1 MTDDLGPI
9 LHRWKYNPNEIN
21 VRLILGIDGKQ
32 KVQMRLDLGV
42 IQMELDG
49 RPDGHKPF
57 HCDSYLSYFEKK
69 AKAYRGKKPFEL
81 SPMDCFHL
89 QQEAIQFY
97 HRYLALMKLN
107 DYQRVLRDTDRN
119 LQVIDFVARH
129 SDNQDIIWSFEQ
141 YRAYILMMNCRA
153 HVCANLEKSDYE
165 RALANISAGI
175 AAIQAFYDKNVDR
188 FGDERFELEFL
199 KQMAKEIRRRKPL
212 SELERLSK
220 ELDVAIRI
228 EDYEKAA
235 RLRDQINLLRGEKR
249 RKL

>member
-9 LHRWKYNPNEIN
+9 LQRWKYNPNEIN
-21 VRLILGIDGKQ
+21 VRLILGVDGKQ

-49 RPDGHKPF
+49 RPDGRKPF
-57 HCDSYLSYFEKK
+57 RCDSYLSYFEKK
-69 AKAYRGKKPFEL
+69 AKANAGNKPFEL

-97 HRYLALMKLN
+97 HRYLALMKLS

-119 LQVIDFVARH
+119 LRVIDFVARH
-129 SDNQDIIWSFEQ
+129 SDNQDVIWSFEQ

-153 HVCANLEKSDYE
+153 QVCSCLEKSDYE
-165 RALANISAGI
+165 RALKNISDGI
-175 AAIQAFYDKNVDR
+175 RAIQAFYQKNTDR
-188 FGDERFELEFL
+188 FGDERFEVEFL

-212 SELERLSK
+212 SEQERLSK
-220 ELDVAIRI
+220 ELDMAVRV

-235 RLRDQINLLRGEKR
+235 LLRDRIKVLKETKR
-249 RKL
+249 KK